1 MKPIC
6 EIVVQ
11 DVLPAIRALVAK
23 ELMEK
28 YKMTQTD
35 VAERLGVTQAAVSQ
49 YIRHLRGYKVK
60 AMVKDSGVM
69 KEIET
74 LAKSIAKDN
83 IGAIASMQE
92 VCTICR
98 LIRNKKLLCAMHKS
112 SSPQLEKCNICT
124 DKC

>member
-1 MKPIC
+1 MKPVC
-6 EIVVQ
+6 EVVVQ

-28 YKMTQTD
+28 YKLTQTD

-49 YIRHLRGYKVK
+49 YTRHLRGYKIK

-69 KEIET
+69 KEVEN
-74 LAKSIAKDN
+74 LAKAVAKEN
-83 IGAIASMQE
+83 IGAVAAMQE
-92 VCTICR
+92 VCAICR

-112 SSPQLEKCNICT
+112 CAPQLEKCAICAE
-124 DKC
+124 KC